1 MLQSATAKGVGVS
14 RRYQE
19 QKLAML
25 RSEVEILMAE
35 RDRLLRA
42 AGAAA
47 IFVAKLDSTAI
58 PRNTYLEADVLAASI
73 NALPEET
80 LVDALDRA
88 HEVAGDVTA

>member
-1 MLQSATAKGVGVS
+1 MLQSVAVKGVANS
-14 RRYQE
+14 AHYAQQE
-19 QKLAML
+19 IAML

-47 IFVAKLDSTAI
+47 MFIAKLDTTSI
-58 PRNTYLEADVLAASI
+58 PKNSYFEADVLAATI

-80 LVDALDRA
+80 LVDALDHA
-88 HEVAGDVTA
+88 HEVSDTV

>member
-1 MLQSATAKGVGVS
+1 
-14 RRYQE
+14 
-19 QKLAML
+19 ML

-47 IFVAKLDSTAI
+47 MFVAKLDSTTI
-58 PRNTYLEADVLAASI
+58 PQNTYLEADVLAATL

-88 HEVAGDVTA
+88 HEVADNVTA

>member
-1 MLQSATAKGVGVS
+1 MLQNVAVKGVAKS
-14 RRYQE
+14 HRYAQQE
-19 QKLAML
+19 IAML

-47 IFVAKLDSTAI
+47 MFIAKLDTTTI
-58 PRNTYLEADVLAASI
+58 PCNSYLEADVLAATI

-80 LVDALDRA
+80 LVDALDHA
-88 HEVAGDVTA
+88 HEVADTV

>member
-1 MLQSATAKGVGVS
+1 MLQAVAVKGVANS
-14 RRYQE
+14 RRYEQQE
-19 QKLAML
+19 IAML

-47 IFVAKLDSTAI
+47 MFIAKLDTTAL
-58 PRNTYLEADVLAASI
+58 PQNSYLEADVLAATI

-80 LVDALDRA
+80 LVDALDHA
-88 HEVAGDVTA
+88 HEISDTAVA

>member
-1 MLQSATAKGVGVS
+1 MLHSAKEVAVS
-14 RRYQE
+14 SRYHEQE
-19 QKLAML
+19 VAML
-25 RSEVEILMAE
+25 RCEMEILMAE

-47 IFVAKLDSTAI
+47 MFVAKLDSSSI
-58 PRNTYLEADVLAASI
+58 PRNTYFEADVLAATI

-88 HEVAGDVTA
+88 HEIADKAAA